1 MWKKFLKYPKIM
13 FVWGEMEVSLTWPSY
28 TGRRKSFN

>member
-1 MWKKFLKYPKIM
+1 M